1 MTAGAPGGP
10 GVSVKICGITRE
22 TEAVWLNE
30 ARVSYAGFVLYEKS
44 KRHVTC
50 GQAKRIFKKLNK
62 NIIKVAVV
70 VRPDD
75 ALLDEIERNGFD
87 IIQVHGEWMPGMAER
102 VTLPIWQAIN
112 LSEPG
117 EIYRLSD
124 MLWQGGSLLKE
135 SRISAL
141 LVDAKEYGSGKT
153 FGWEQ
158 FAAGEGRR
166 LFFGLRERLREHGIG
181 FVLAGGLTPEN
192 VGRGIALFEPDIVDV
207 SSGVERTDGHFGKD
221 AEKIRRFTEEVRN
234 TMYNKNK
241 I

>member
-1 MTAGAPGGP
+1 MTAGAPKGP

-22 TEAVWLNE
+22 TEAVWLNG

-50 GQAKRIFKKLNK
+50 GQAKRIFEKLNK
-62 NIIKVAVV
+62 NIRKVAVV

-75 ALLDEIERNGFD
+75 ALLTEIERSGFD
-87 IIQVHGEWMPGMAER
+87 MIQVHGEWVPGMAER

-124 MLWQGGSLLKE
+124 MLCQEGSLLKE

-207 SSGVERTDGHFGKD
+207 SSGVERADGHFGKD
-221 AEKIRRFTEEVRN
+221 EEKIRRFTEEVRN

>member
-1 MTAGAPGGP
+1 MMAGTPGGP

-44 KRHVTC
+44 KRCVTC
-50 GQAKRIFKKLNK
+50 EQAKRIFEKLNK
-62 NIIKVAVV
+62 NIRKVAVV

-75 ALLDEIERNGFD
+75 ALLAEIERTGFD
-87 IIQVHGEWMPGMAER
+87 MIQVHGEWPPGMAER

-124 MLWQGGSLLKE
+124 MLCQEGSPL
-135 SRISAL
+135 SDGRISAL

-153 FGWEQ
+153 FGWEK

-166 LFFGLRERLREHGIG
+166 PFFKLREHLRENNIG

-192 VGRGIALFEPDIVDV
+192 VGRGIALFEPDVVDV
-207 SSGVERTDGHFGKD
+207 SSGVERADGHFGKD
-221 AEKIRRFTEEVRN
+221 EEKIRRFTEEVQKAI
-234 TMYNKNK
+234 YKKN
-241 I
+241 